1 MKKIFI
7 IHYSLFILIALCATS
22 CRPQSD
28 DLLSYGQN
36 DVQAFNE
43 ANNSFAGEFKAFW
56 TAMNEN
62 YGIWD
67 VEESFA
73 PIGMRSIVPICL
85 SSKNWTNVRPK

>member
-1 MKKIFI
+1 MKKIAQYI
-7 IHYSLFILIALCATS
+7 VLCTLSICTFS

-36 DVQAFNE
+36 DVQAYYE

-67 VEESFA
+67 VEESYGTDWDA
-73 PIGMRSIVPICL
+73 VYRTYL
-85 SSKNWTNVRPK
+85 PKFEELPSRT